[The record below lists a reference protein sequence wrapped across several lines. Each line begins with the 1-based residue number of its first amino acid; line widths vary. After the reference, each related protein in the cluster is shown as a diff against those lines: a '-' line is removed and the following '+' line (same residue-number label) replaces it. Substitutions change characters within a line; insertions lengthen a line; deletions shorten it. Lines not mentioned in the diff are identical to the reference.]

1 MTPTRLVGARL
12 ATARLA
18 TARLATACLG
28 ATLIAAAALPAAAQ
42 SPQSIREIGSGDN
55 PARVVFEC
63 TVPNGLPVQMDMVLR
78 RVAGQIWTYSNLDN
92 GIDCSSLS
100 TGGITCMSD
109 SGRGRGVT
117 LQGTLND
124 LLTDQGIR
132 CTRAF

>member
-1 MTPTRLVGARL
+1 MTSTRLA
-12 ATARLA
+12 A
-18 TARLATACLG
+18 ACLG
-28 ATLIAAAALPAAAQ
+28 ATLITAAALPAAAQ
-42 SPQSIREIGSGDN
+42 SPQAIREIGSGDN

-78 RVAGQIWTYSNLDN
+78 RVAGQVWTYSDLNN

-109 SGRGRGVT
+109 SGRGRGTT
-117 LQGTLND
+117 LQGTVND
-124 LLTDQGIR
+124 LLADQGIR

>member
-1 MTPTRLVGARL
+1 MTP
-12 ATARLA
+12 
-18 TARLATACLG
+18 ARLATACVG
-28 ATLIAAAALPAAAQ
+28 AALAAAALAPPALAQ
-42 SPQSIREIGSGDN
+42 ASPQTIREIGSGDN

-63 TVPNGLPVQMDMVLR
+63 TVPNGLPIQMDMVLR
-78 RVAGQIWTYSNLDN
+78 RVAGQVWTYSDLDN

-109 SGRGRGVT
+109 GGRGRGTT

-124 LLTDQGIR
+124 LLAEQGIR

>member
-1 MTPTRLVGARL
+1 MTSPRLAATRLA
-12 ATARLA
+12 A
-18 TARLATACLG
+18 ACFG
-28 ATLIAAAALPAAAQ
+28 ATLITAAALPAAAQ
-42 SPQSIREIGSGDN
+42 SPQTIREIGSGDN

-63 TVPNGLPVQMDMVLR
+63 TVPNGLPVQMGMVLR
-78 RVAGQIWTYSNLDN
+78 RVAGQVWTYSDLDN

-109 SGRGRGVT
+109 SGRGRGTT

-124 LLTDQGIR
+124 LLADQGIR